1 MKKPS
6 SSACHSLQHTV
17 SFPMQMGVP
26 KSLYFVCSLRVCLG
40 RNGTMCTIMGLQM
53 LSEAPLVPLKHLGKV
68 MKHSNSNG
76 CLTSQY
82 SNAFSMRRG
91 YLESP
96 HFVYNLR
103 VELGKNGTV
112 WTIGSSYMLPKAP
125 LIFLIYLW
133 KVMKHPN
140 SNGCLYL
147 QHSIP
152 FHVCR
157 RYQNSGI
164 LHTNWETTLAKLSW
178 YEP

>member
-1 MKKPS
+1 MLPEALPIFPMHLWKIMKKPS
-6 SSACHSLQHTV
+6 SSVCHSLQHTM

-40 RNGTMCTIMGLQM
+40 RNGTMCAIRGLQM

-103 VELGKNGTV
+103 VVRTWQKWHGVDNREL
-112 WTIGSSYMLPKAP
+112 IYAPRSSSYLPD
-125 LIFLIYLW
+125 ISMEGY
-133 KVMKHPN
+133 
-140 SNGCLYL
+140 
-147 QHSIP
+147 
-152 FHVCR
+152 
-157 RYQNSGI
+157 
-164 LHTNWETTLAKLSW
+164 ETSQQQWMSLLAA
-178 YEP
+178 